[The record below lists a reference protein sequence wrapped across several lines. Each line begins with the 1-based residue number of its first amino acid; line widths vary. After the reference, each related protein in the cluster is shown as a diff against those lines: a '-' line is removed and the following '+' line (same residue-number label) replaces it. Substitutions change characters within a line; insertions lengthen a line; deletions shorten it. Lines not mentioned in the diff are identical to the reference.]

1 MCTAGFLC
9 AQATESAS
17 ASAAAEANTR
27 RTPTETVP
35 SGTDLLSITDENSLP
50 ISTPSGGSNVLDT
63 GRRVG
68 AAGVFVRMV
77 VVLAFVI
84 AIIWLLLRF
93 MRRGMGGEPAGDDPF
108 LRSVASVSLGQGRS
122 VQVVTCLDSA
132 AYLVGVT
139 EGSISLLGTITD
151 TELIQAMNLNADRT
165 QNINRPRSFSDIL
178 ELFTKRGGFTAR
190 PQKTQLNQN
199 RSAFDESSERLVD
212 MLKKRHERFSEES

>member
-1 MCTAGFLC
+1 M
-9 AQATESAS
+9 
-17 ASAAAEANTR
+17 
-27 RTPTETVP
+27 
-35 SGTDLLSITDENSLP
+35 LSITDENSLP
-50 ISTPSGGSNVLDT
+50 ISTPNGGSNVLGT

-190 PQKTQLNQN
+190 PQKTQLNQS